1 MSGTAVRGKAVNW
14 IVVMIGWMGL
24 INLRR
29 LTVTVWHGDLLEVND
44 GDRGCSSRLGSFL
57 LRGCTRA

>member
-44 GDRGCSSRLGSFL
+44 GDHGCSSRLGSFL